1 MAFGGATPAHVTI
14 RFVPPRTR
22 PHGRPSA
29 STKYLGGLP
38 IRIVDRYR
46 YGVLCRRGCC
56 RGQDRNPTRNK
67 SRAVGAAAAYDSHT
81 GTSVVWWYVRHGG
94 RVHERFRLRPS
105 GGKSSTVP
113 SHPIPNG
120 SSYSV
125 GPVCANNNAELD
137 HLYGIINL

>member
-14 RFVPPRTR
+14 RFVPPPPNKT
-22 PHGRPSA
+22 A
-29 STKYLGGLP
+29 WATQCQYSTFGGP

-125 GPVCANNNAELD
+125 GPLCANNNAELD